1 MDIFCGC
8 VIRRC
13 FIALIFL
20 LSLGHTADVLAES
33 APASGCQAS
42 SLSLIGNGEKRTN
55 IAFFMDKDLQ
65 VKASGG
71 CFEAVSTQLKETGGE
86 SKFTLVLDHVRM
98 ANLPVTVSEI
108 AGQQE
113 IILTFQLI
121 RRSEDDDNRKAW
133 DALLGKQ
140 HGGYEF
146 TIPVALAVGGQP
158 AWEVPSAPPAKL
170 HLANNTSVWMT
181 FAAGITIFLV
191 VYSYLVKHPSVL
203 RDRSNGY
210 YSLGKSQMVFWG
222 LLVILTFAGLWL
234 LTGKMEAIP
243 PGVLALIGISAATSL
258 GSKTIGDSK
267 KLQTQ
272 SPSPG
277 GSANSPKEETSGG
290 DKTQSAPSSSG
301 SAPSE
306 PENKSRMDESKQA
319 QVTPGFYDYTRDA
332 GIGMSAHQSAGFWQD
347 ICDDGNGMSFHR
359 LQVVMWTLVLGVI
372 FLDAVGEAISMPEFP
387 KELLALQGMSNGTY
401 LGFKIPEKTT

>member
-1 MDIFCGC
+1 MDVFCRY
-8 VIRRC
+8 VLMRC
-13 FIALIFL
+13 FIVLIVVL
-20 LSLGHTADVLAES
+20 LCENPTGVFAQS
-33 APASGCQAS
+33 ATDPGCQAS
-42 SLSLIGNGEKRTN
+42 NLSLIGNGEKRAN
-55 IAFFMDKDLQ
+55 IVFYMDKDLQ

-71 CFEAVSTQLKETGGE
+71 CFEAVSTQLKATGGE
-86 SKFTLVLDHVRM
+86 STFTLVLDHVRM

-121 RRSEDDDNRKAW
+121 RSSEDDDNRKAW

-140 HGGYEF
+140 HGTYEF

-158 AWEVPSAPPAKL
+158 AWEVPSAPPVKL
-170 HLANNTSVWMT
+170 HLANYTSVWMT
-181 FAAGITIFLV
+181 FAVGITIFLV

-222 LLVILTFAGLWL
+222 LLVILTFAGVWL

-243 PGVLALIGISAATSL
+243 PGVLALIGISAATSM
-258 GSKTIGDSK
+258 GSKLIGDGK
-267 KLQTQ
+267 KLQPQ
-272 SPSPG
+272 SLSPS
-277 GSANSPKEETSGG
+277 GSANSSKKEASD
-290 DKTQSAPSSSG
+290 DKTKPAQPSSDSV
-301 SAPSE
+301 PSE
-306 PENKSRMDESKQA
+306 PENKSRMDESKEVQL
-319 QVTPGFYDYTRDA
+319 TPGFYDYTRDA

-372 FLDAVGEAISMPEFP
+372 FLDAVAEAISMPEFP

-401 LGFKIPEKTT
+401 LGFKIPEKPS